1 MSTAVSD
8 IPVAD
13 GSPVQGE
20 VLSADLQKVGAALTE
35 YSKVDAG
42 LAQLRQTY
50 GAVIYDVKTTA
61 GMDAAR
67 KARLAVR
74 EPRYR
79 VEEIRKSAKAP
90 LLALGKQIDG
100 EAKRI
105 TAALL
110 EIETPIDEQIRAEE
124 TRRETERKAK
134 EDAERARVLAIQT
147 KLAKLQSLPEAYTS
161 ALAPA
166 KLAEII
172 AQLEGGLT
180 FDYQEFADAA
190 EALRQAALVALR
202 AAHIEALERVE
213 REAAAEAERAADE
226 ARRAAERAAEE
237 ARIREERAR
246 LEAEQAEA
254 DARMKAERERMEA
267 ERARIE
273 AEQRRNA
280 EIDLRIRALAGP
292 QHLTATDA
300 PILIRQALETIEDAQ
315 LSAEDYG
322 DRIEEARAAR
332 LAGLRRLRELLAA
345 AMEHRAEQ
353 ERLAQQRAEQEA
365 LAKAQAEREAEIA
378 RKEQEQASADA
389 ERKWLAEQEAKKE
402 AERKAEAE
410 RIERERQEREA
421 EQARRR
427 AESGEQFLRMSAED
441 IVRWIASE
449 LGCERIIVAERFAEI
464 PREDW
469 LALTQEVPK

>member
-1 MSTAVSD
+1 MSTAES
-8 IPVAD
+8 
-13 GSPVQGE
+13 E
-20 VLSADLQKVGAALTE
+20 VIQTEVPAPSADLDKVSTALAE

-42 LAQLRQTY
+42 LADLRQTY
-50 GAVIYDVKTTA
+50 GGVLYDVATPA
-61 GMDAAR
+61 GLDAAR

-172 AQLEGGLT
+172 TQLEAGLT
-180 FDYQEFADAA
+180 FDYQEFSDAA
-190 EALRQAALVALR
+190 EALRQFALVALR
-202 AAHIEALERVE
+202 QAHVEAIEREE
-213 REAAAEAERAADE
+213 QEAAAEAASAAEE
-226 ARRAAERAAEE
+226 ARLAAERAAEA
-237 ARIREERAR
+237 ARIAAEQAAAEERLREERAK
-246 LEAEQAEA
+246 LEAEQ
-254 DARMKAERERMEA
+254 
-267 ERARIE
+267 

-280 EIDLRIRALAGP
+280 EIDQRIRALSGP
-292 QHLTATDA
+292 AHLTATDS
-300 PILIRQALETIEDAQ
+300 PLLIDQAVAQLADATLTEADYGERLAEAQEARKAGVTRLQALWK
-315 LSAEDYG
+315 
-322 DRIEEARAAR
+322 AA
-332 LAGLRRLRELLAA
+332 LAHKE
-345 AMEHRAEQ
+345 EQ
-353 ERLAQQRAEQEA
+353 ERLARQRAEQEE
-365 LAKAQAEREAEIA
+365 LARAQAEREAEIA
-378 RKEQEQASADA
+378 RREREQEAAAA

-427 AESGEQFLRMSAED
+427 AAIIAQLSKMTAED

-449 LGCERIIVAERFAEI
+449 LGCEWSIVAARLAEI
-464 PREDW
+464 PREER

>member
-1 MSTAVSD
+1 MNTAVSD

-134 EDAERARVLAIQT
+134 EEAERARVLAIQT

-161 ALAPA
+161 ALAPE
-166 KLAEII
+166 KLAAII
-172 AQLEGGLT
+172 TQLEGGLT
-180 FDYQEFADAA
+180 FDYQEFSDTA
-190 EALRQAALVALR
+190 EELRKTALVALR
-202 AAHIEALERVE
+202 QAHVEAIEREE
-213 REAAAEAERAADE
+213 QEAAAEAARAAEE
-226 ARRAAERAAEE
+226 ARLAAERAAEA
-237 ARIREERAR
+237 ARIAAEQVAAEERLCEERAK
-246 LEAEQAEA
+246 LEAEQ
-254 DARMKAERERMEA
+254 
-267 ERARIE
+267 

-280 EIDLRIRALAGP
+280 EIDQRIRALSGP
-292 QHLTATDA
+292 AHLTATDS
-300 PILIRQALETIEDAQ
+300 PLLIDQAVAQLADATLTEADYGERLAEAQEARKAGVTRLQALWK
-315 LSAEDYG
+315 
-322 DRIEEARAAR
+322 AA
-332 LAGLRRLRELLAA
+332 LAHKE
-345 AMEHRAEQ
+345 EQ
-353 ERLAQQRAEQEA
+353 ERLAHQRAEQEE
-365 LAKAQAEREAEIA
+365 LARAQAEREAEIA
-378 RKEQEQASADA
+378 RREREQEAAEA

-402 AERKAEAE
+402 AERKAEAD
-410 RIERERQEREA
+410 RLERERQEREA

-427 AESGEQFLRMSAED
+427 AAIIAQLSKMTAED

-449 LGCERIIVAERFAEI
+449 LGCEWSIVAARLAEI
-464 PREDW
+464 PRKEW

>member
-8 IPVAD
+8 IPVAE
-13 GSPVQGE
+13 GSPAQGE
-20 VLSADLQKVGAALTE
+20 VLSADLEKVGAALTE

-42 LAQLRQTY
+42 LAELRQTY
-50 GAVIYDVKTTA
+50 GAVIYDVKTAA

-172 AQLEGGLT
+172 TQLEAGLT
-180 FDYQEFADAA
+180 FDYQEFSDAA
-190 EALRQAALVALR
+190 EALRQFALVALR
-202 AAHIEALERVE
+202 QAHVEAIEREE
-213 REAAAEAERAADE
+213 QEAAAEAARAAEE
-226 ARRAAERAAEE
+226 ARLAAERAAEA
-237 ARIREERAR
+237 ARIAAEQAAAEERLREERAK
-246 LEAEQAEA
+246 LEAEQAA
-254 DARMKAERERMEA
+254 
-267 ERARIE
+267 
-273 AEQRRNA
+273 QRRNA
-280 EIDLRIRALAGP
+280 EIDQRIRALSGP
-292 QHLTATDA
+292 AHLTATDS
-300 PILIRQALETIEDAQ
+300 PLLIDQAVAQLADATLTEADYGERLAEAQEARKAGVTRLQALWK
-315 LSAEDYG
+315 
-322 DRIEEARAAR
+322 AA
-332 LAGLRRLRELLAA
+332 LAHKE
-345 AMEHRAEQ
+345 EQ
-353 ERLAQQRAEQEA
+353 ERLAHQRAEQEE
-365 LAKAQAEREAEIA
+365 LARAQAEREAEIA
-378 RKEQEQASADA
+378 RREREQEAAEA
-389 ERKWLAEQEAKKE
+389 ERKWLAEQEAQKE

-449 LGCERIIVAERFAEI
+449 LGCERIIVAERLAEI

>member
-74 EPRYR
+74 ELRYR

-110 EIETPIDEQIRAEE
+110 EIETPVDEQIRSEE

-147 KLAKLQSLPEAYTS
+147 KLAKLQSLPETYTS
-161 ALAPA
+161 ALVPA

-172 AQLEGGLT
+172 TQLEGGLT
-180 FDYQEFADAA
+180 FDYQEFADTA
-190 EALRQAALVALR
+190 EGLRQTALVALR
-202 AAHIEALERVE
+202 RAHVEAIEREE
-213 REAAAEAERAADE
+213 REAADQAARAAEE
-226 ARRAAERAAEE
+226 ARLAAERAAEQ
-237 ARIREERAR
+237 AAAEERLKAER
-246 LEAEQAEA
+246 AKLEAEQAA
-254 DARMKAERERMEA
+254 
-267 ERARIE
+267 
-273 AEQRRNA
+273 QRRNA
-280 EIDLRIRALAGP
+280 EIDQRIRALSGP
-292 QHLTATDA
+292 AHLTATDS
-300 PILIRQALETIEDAQ
+300 PLLIDQVLGQLVDATLTEADYGERLGEAQEARNAGVTRLQALWKA
-315 LSAEDYG
+315 S
-322 DRIEEARAAR
+322 
-332 LAGLRRLRELLAA
+332 LAHKE
-345 AMEHRAEQ
+345 EQ
-353 ERLAQQRAEQEA
+353 ERLARQRAEQEE
-365 LAKAQAEREAEIA
+365 LARAQAEREAEIA
-378 RKEQEQASADA
+378 RREREQEAAEA

-449 LGCERIIVAERFAEI
+449 LGCERIIVAERLAEI

-469 LALTQEVPK
+469 VALTHEVAK

>member
-1 MSTAVSD
+1 MSTAESQV
-8 IPVAD
+8 IAAPE
-13 GSPVQGE
+13 GE
-20 VLSADLQKVGAALTE
+20 LLSADLQKVGAALTE

-42 LAQLRQTY
+42 LAELRKTY

-172 AQLEGGLT
+172 AQLEAGLT
-180 FDYQEFADAA
+180 FDYQEFSDAA
-190 EALRQAALVALR
+190 EALRQFALVALR
-202 AAHIEALERVE
+202 RAHVEAIEREE
-213 REAAAEAERAADE
+213 REAADQAARAAEE
-226 ARRAAERAAEE
+226 ARLAAERAAES
-237 ARIREERAR
+237 ARIAAEQVAAEERLREERAK
-246 LEAEQAEA
+246 LEAEQAA
-254 DARMKAERERMEA
+254 
-267 ERARIE
+267 
-273 AEQRRNA
+273 QRRNA
-280 EIDLRIRALAGP
+280 EIDQRIRALSGP
-292 QHLTATDA
+292 AHLTATDS
-300 PILIRQALETIEDAQ
+300 PVLIEQVLRQLADATLTEADYGERLGEAQEARKAGVARLQALWK
-315 LSAEDYG
+315 
-322 DRIEEARAAR
+322 AAI
-332 LAGLRRLRELLAA
+332 AHKE
-345 AMEHRAEQ
+345 EQ
-353 ERLAQQRAEQEA
+353 ERLARQRAEQEE
-365 LAKAQAEREAEIA
+365 LARAQAEREAEIA
-378 RKEQEQASADA
+378 RREREQEAAEA
-389 ERKWLAEQEAKKE
+389 ERKWLAEQEAKKA

-449 LGCERIIVAERFAEI
+449 LGCERLIVAERLSEI

-469 LALTQEVPK
+469 LALTQEGTK

>member
-1 MSTAVSD
+1 MEIIMSTAES
-8 IPVAD
+8 
-13 GSPVQGE
+13 E
-20 VLSADLQKVGAALTE
+20 VLSADLEKVGAALTE

-42 LAQLRQTY
+42 LAELRQTY
-50 GAVIYDVKTTA
+50 GAVIYDVKTAA

-124 TRRETERKAK
+124 ARRETERKAK
-134 EDAERARVLAIQT
+134 EEAELARVLAIQT

-273 AEQRRNA
+273 AAQRRNA
-280 EIDLRIRALAGP
+280 EIDQRIRVLSGP
-292 QHLTATDA
+292 AHLTATDS
-300 PILIRQALETIEDAQ
+300 PDLIDQALGSLTDAP
-315 LSAEDYG
+315 LTEADYG
-322 DRIEEARAAR
+322 ERLPEAEQARKAGVERLQALWRAASAHKDEQQR
-332 LAGLRRLRELLAA
+332 LT
-345 AMEHRAEQ
+345 
-353 ERLAQQRAEQEA
+353 QQRAEQEERERE
-365 LAKAQAEREAEIA
+365 QAARQADIERREREQREAEEQ
-378 RKEQEQASADA
+378 RKAQLKAELDRKAAEAAQ
-389 ERKWLAEQEAKKE
+389 ERKRQEA
-402 AERKAEAE
+402 AEAL
-410 RIERERQEREA
+410 
-421 EQARRR
+421 RRR
-427 AESGEQFLRMSAED
+427 ISELTAED

-449 LGCERIIVAERFAEI
+449 LGCEWGPVAARIAAI
-464 PREDW
+464 PHQDW
-469 LALTQEVPK
+469 IALTHTSESP

>member
-1 MSTAVSD
+1 MSTAESQV
-8 IPVAD
+8 IAAPE
-13 GSPVQGE
+13 GE
-20 VLSADLQKVGAALTE
+20 LLSADLQKVGAALTE

-42 LAQLRQTY
+42 LAELRKIY

-67 KARLAVR
+67 KARIAVR

-134 EDAERARVLAIQT
+134 EEAERARVLAIQT

-161 ALAPA
+161 ALAPV

-172 AQLEGGLT
+172 TQLESGLT
-180 FDYQEFADAA
+180 FDYQEFADKA
-190 EALRQAALVALR
+190 EGLRQAALVALR
-202 AAHIEALERVE
+202 AAHVEAIEREE
-213 REAAAEAERAADE
+213 REAAEEAA
-226 ARRAAERAAEE
+226 RAAEE
-237 ARIREERAR
+237 ARLATERAAEAARIAAEQAAAEERLKAER
-246 LEAEQAEA
+246 AKLEAERAKLEAEQAE
-254 DARMKAERERMEA
+254 
-267 ERARIE
+267 
-273 AEQRRNA
+273 QRRIA
-280 EIDLRIRALAGP
+280 EIEGQIAGLRGP
-292 QHLTATDA
+292 QHLTATDSPALIEQALKTLTAA
-300 PILIRQALETIEDAQ
+300 PIDERYAEFRDKAAQ
-315 LSAEDYG
+315 VKSEGLGRLSALLT
-322 DRIEEARAAR
+322 AAQV
-332 LAGLRRLRELLAA
+332 
-345 AMEHRAEQ
+345 HKAEQ
-353 ERLAQQRAEQEA
+353 DRLAQQRAEQEE
-365 LAKAQAEREAEIA
+365 LARAQAEREAEIA
-378 RKEQEQASADA
+378 RMEREQEAAEA

-402 AERKAEAE
+402 AERKSEAE

-427 AESGEQFLRMSAED
+427 AEIIAHLSKMSAED

-449 LGCERIIVAERFAEI
+449 LGCEIALVAARLAAI
-464 PREDW
+464 PQADW
-469 LALTQEVPK
+469 LSLISTPESP

>member
-1 MSTAVSD
+1 VSTAVSD
-8 IPVAD
+8 IPVAE
-13 GSPVQGE
+13 GSPAQGE

-42 LAQLRQTY
+42 LAELRKTY

-172 AQLEGGLT
+172 TQLEAGLT
-180 FDYQEFADAA
+180 FDYQEFSDAA
-190 EALRQAALVALR
+190 EALRQFALVALR
-202 AAHIEALERVE
+202 QAHVEAIEREE
-213 REAAAEAERAADE
+213 QEAAAEAA
-226 ARRAAERAAEE
+226 RAAEE
-237 ARIREERAR
+237 ARLSAERAAEAARIAAEQAAAEERLREERAK
-246 LEAEQAEA
+246 LEAEQAA
-254 DARMKAERERMEA
+254 
-267 ERARIE
+267 
-273 AEQRRNA
+273 QRRNA
-280 EIDLRIRALAGP
+280 EIDQRIRALSGP
-292 QHLTATDA
+292 AHLTATDS
-300 PILIRQALETIEDAQ
+300 PLLIDQAVAQLADATLTEADYGERLAEAQEARKAGVTRLQALWK
-315 LSAEDYG
+315 
-322 DRIEEARAAR
+322 AA
-332 LAGLRRLRELLAA
+332 LAHKE
-345 AMEHRAEQ
+345 EQ
-353 ERLAQQRAEQEA
+353 ERLARQRAEQEE
-365 LAKAQAEREAEIA
+365 LARAQAEREAEIA
-378 RKEQEQASADA
+378 RREREQEAAEA
-389 ERKWLAEQEAKKE
+389 ERKWLAEQEAQKE
-402 AERKAEAE
+402 AERKAEAD

-427 AESGEQFLRMSAED
+427 GEIIARLSKMTAED

-449 LGCERIIVAERFAEI
+449 LGCEWSIVAARLAEI
-464 PREDW
+464 PRKEW
-469 LALTQEVPK
+469 LALTHEVAK

>member
-74 EPRYR
+74 ELRYR

-110 EIETPIDEQIRAEE
+110 EIETPVDEQIRSEE

-147 KLAKLQSLPEAYTS
+147 KLAKLQSLPETYTS
-161 ALAPA
+161 ALVPA

-172 AQLEGGLT
+172 TQLEGGLT
-180 FDYQEFADAA
+180 FDYQEFADTA
-190 EALRQAALVALR
+190 EGLRQTALVALR
-202 AAHIEALERVE
+202 RAHVEAIEREE
-213 REAAAEAERAADE
+213 REAADQAARAAEE
-226 ARRAAERAAEE
+226 ARLAAERAAEQ
-237 ARIREERAR
+237 AAAEERLKAER
-246 LEAEQAEA
+246 AKLEAEQAA
-254 DARMKAERERMEA
+254 
-267 ERARIE
+267 
-273 AEQRRNA
+273 QRRNA
-280 EIDLRIRALAGP
+280 EIDQRIRALSGP
-292 QHLTATDA
+292 AHLTATDS
-300 PILIRQALETIEDAQ
+300 PVLIDNALTQLADATLTEADYGERLGEAQEARNAGVTRLQALWKA
-315 LSAEDYG
+315 S
-322 DRIEEARAAR
+322 
-332 LAGLRRLRELLAA
+332 LAHKE
-345 AMEHRAEQ
+345 EQ
-353 ERLAQQRAEQEA
+353 ERLARQRAEQEE
-365 LAKAQAEREAEIA
+365 LARAQAEREAEIA
-378 RKEQEQASADA
+378 RREREQEAAEA

-449 LGCERIIVAERFAEI
+449 LGCERIIVAERLAEI

-469 LALTQEVPK
+469 VALTHEVAK

>member
-1 MSTAVSD
+1 VSTAVSD

-74 EPRYR
+74 ELRYR

-110 EIETPIDEQIRAEE
+110 EIETPVDEQIRSEE

-147 KLAKLQSLPEAYTS
+147 KLAKLQSLPETYTS
-161 ALAPA
+161 ALVPA

-172 AQLEGGLT
+172 TQLEGGLT
-180 FDYQEFADAA
+180 FDYQEFADTA
-190 EALRQAALVALR
+190 EGLRQTALVALR
-202 AAHIEALERVE
+202 RAHVEAIEREE
-213 REAAAEAERAADE
+213 REAADQAARAAEE
-226 ARRAAERAAEE
+226 ARLAAERAAEQ
-237 ARIREERAR
+237 AAAEERLKAER
-246 LEAEQAEA
+246 AKLEAEQAA
-254 DARMKAERERMEA
+254 
-267 ERARIE
+267 
-273 AEQRRNA
+273 QRRNA
-280 EIDLRIRALAGP
+280 EIDQRIRALSGP
-292 QHLTATDA
+292 AHLTATDS
-300 PILIRQALETIEDAQ
+300 PVLIDNALTQLADATLTEADYGERLGEAQEARNAGVTRLQALWKA
-315 LSAEDYG
+315 S
-322 DRIEEARAAR
+322 
-332 LAGLRRLRELLAA
+332 LAHKE
-345 AMEHRAEQ
+345 EQ
-353 ERLAQQRAEQEA
+353 ERLARQRAEQEE
-365 LAKAQAEREAEIA
+365 LARAQAEREAEIA
-378 RKEQEQASADA
+378 RREREQEAAEA

-449 LGCERIIVAERFAEI
+449 LGCERIIVAERLAEI

-469 LALTQEVPK
+469 VALTHEVAK

>member
-1 MSTAVSD
+1 MNTAVSD
-8 IPVAD
+8 ISVAE
-13 GSPVQGE
+13 GSLAHGE

-42 LAQLRQTY
+42 LAELRKTY

-134 EDAERARVLAIQT
+134 EDTERARVLAIQT

-166 KLAEII
+166 KLAELIT
-172 AQLEGGLT
+172 QLEAGLT
-180 FDYQEFADAA
+180 FDYQEFADTA
-190 EALRQAALVALR
+190 EGLRQVALVALR
-202 AAHIEALERVE
+202 RAHVEAIEREE
-213 REAAAEAERAADE
+213 CEAAAEAARAAEE
-226 ARRAAERAAEE
+226 ARLAAERAAEQAAAE
-237 ARIREERAR
+237 ERLREERAK
-246 LEAEQAEA
+246 LEAEQAA
-254 DARMKAERERMEA
+254 
-267 ERARIE
+267 
-273 AEQRRNA
+273 QRRNA
-280 EIDLRIRALAGP
+280 EIDQRIRALSGP
-292 QHLTATDA
+292 AHLTATDS
-300 PILIRQALETIEDAQ
+300 PVLIDNALTQLADAT
-315 LSAEDYG
+315 LTEADYG
-322 DRIEEARAAR
+322 ERLGEAQEARNAGVTQLQTLLKAA
-332 LAGLRRLRELLAA
+332 LAHKE
-345 AMEHRAEQ
+345 EQ
-353 ERLAQQRAEQEA
+353 ERLARQRAEQEEFSR
-365 LAKAQAEREAEIA
+365 AQAEREAEIA
-378 RKEQEQASADA
+378 RREREQEAAEA
-389 ERKWLAEQEAKKE
+389 ERKWLAEQEAKKA

-427 AESGEQFLRMSAED
+427 AAIIAQLSKMTAED

-449 LGCERIIVAERFAEI
+449 LGCEWSIVAARLAEI
-464 PREDW
+464 PRKEW
-469 LALTQEVPK
+469 LALTHEVAK

>member
-74 EPRYR
+74 ELRYR

-110 EIETPIDEQIRAEE
+110 EIETPVDEQIRSEE

-147 KLAKLQSLPEAYTS
+147 KLAKLQSLPETYTS
-161 ALAPA
+161 ALVPA

-172 AQLEGGLT
+172 TQLEGGLT
-180 FDYQEFADAA
+180 FDYQEFADTA
-190 EALRQAALVALR
+190 EGLRQTALVALR
-202 AAHIEALERVE
+202 RAHVEAIEREE
-213 REAAAEAERAADE
+213 REAADQAARAAEE
-226 ARRAAERAAEE
+226 ARLAAERAAEQ
-237 ARIREERAR
+237 AAAEERLKAER
-246 LEAEQAEA
+246 AKLEAEQAA
-254 DARMKAERERMEA
+254 
-267 ERARIE
+267 
-273 AEQRRNA
+273 QRRNA
-280 EIDLRIRALAGP
+280 EIDQRIRALNGP
-292 QHLTATDA
+292 AHLTATDS
-300 PILIRQALETIEDAQ
+300 PLLIDQVLGQLVDAT
-315 LSAEDYG
+315 LTEADYG
-322 DRIEEARAAR
+322 ERLGEAQEARK
-332 LAGLRRLRELLAA
+332 AGVIRLRALWRAALAHK
-345 AMEHRAEQ
+345 EEQ
-353 ERLAQQRAEQEA
+353 ERLARQRTEQEA
-365 LAKAQAEREAEIA
+365 LAREQAEREAEIA
-378 RKEQEQASADA
+378 RREREQEAAEA
-389 ERKWLAEQEAKKE
+389 ERKWLAEQEAQKE

-427 AESGEQFLRMSAED
+427 AEIVATLSKMTAED

-449 LGCERIIVAERFAEI
+449 LGCEQIIVAERLAEI

-469 LALTQEVPK
+469 LALTHEVAK

>member
-1 MSTAVSD
+1 MSTAESEV
-8 IPVAD
+8 IGATK
-13 GSPVQGE
+13 GE
-20 VLSADLQKVGAALTE
+20 ILSADLEKVGAALTE

-42 LAQLRQTY
+42 LAELRKTY
-50 GAVIYDVKTTA
+50 GAVIYDVKTAA

-172 AQLEGGLT
+172 TQLEAGLT

-202 AAHIEALERVE
+202 RAHVEAIEREE
-213 REAAAEAERAADE
+213 REAADQAARAAEE
-226 ARRAAERAAEE
+226 ARLAAERAAES
-237 ARIREERAR
+237 ARIAAEQVAAEERLREERAK
-246 LEAEQAEA
+246 LEAEQAA
-254 DARMKAERERMEA
+254 
-267 ERARIE
+267 
-273 AEQRRNA
+273 QRRNA
-280 EIDLRIRALAGP
+280 EIDQRIRALNGP
-292 QHLTATDA
+292 AHLTATDS
-300 PILIRQALETIEDAQ
+300 PMLIDQVLGQLADAVLTEADYGERLGEAQEARKAGVTRLQALWK
-315 LSAEDYG
+315 
-322 DRIEEARAAR
+322 AA
-332 LAGLRRLRELLAA
+332 LAHKE
-345 AMEHRAEQ
+345 EQ
-353 ERLAQQRAEQEA
+353 ERLASQRAEQEE
-365 LAKAQAEREAEIA
+365 LARAQAEREAEIA
-378 RKEQEQASADA
+378 RREREQEAAEA
-389 ERKWLAEQEAKKE
+389 ERKWLAEQEAQKE

-410 RIERERQEREA
+410 RLERERQEREA

-427 AESGEQFLRMSAED
+427 AESGEQFLRMNAEG

-449 LGCERIIVAERFAEI
+449 LGCERIIVAERLAEI

-469 LALTQEVPK
+469 LALTQEVPHG

>member
-8 IPVAD
+8 IPVAE
-13 GSPVQGE
+13 GSPAQGE

-42 LAQLRQTY
+42 LAELRQTY

-110 EIETPIDEQIRAEE
+110 EIETPIDEQIRTEE

-172 AQLEGGLT
+172 TQLESGLT
-180 FDYQEFADAA
+180 FDYQEFADTA
-190 EALRQAALVALR
+190 EGLRQAALMALR
-202 AAHIEALERVE
+202 RAHVEAIEREE
-213 REAAAEAERAADE
+213 REAAAEAARAAEE
-226 ARRAAERAAEE
+226 ARLAAERAAES
-237 ARIREERAR
+237 ARIAAEQAAAEERLREERAK
-246 LEAEQAEA
+246 LEAEQAA
-254 DARMKAERERMEA
+254 
-267 ERARIE
+267 
-273 AEQRRNA
+273 QRRNA
-280 EIDLRIRALAGP
+280 EIDQRIRALSGP
-292 QHLTATDA
+292 THLTATDS
-300 PILIRQALETIEDAQ
+300 PLLIDQVLRQLADATLTEADYGERLGEAQEARKAGVARLQALWK
-315 LSAEDYG
+315 
-322 DRIEEARAAR
+322 AA
-332 LAGLRRLRELLAA
+332 LAHKE
-345 AMEHRAEQ
+345 EQ
-353 ERLAQQRAEQEA
+353 ERLARQRAEQEE
-365 LAKAQAEREAEIA
+365 LARAQAEREAEIA
-378 RKEQEQASADA
+378 RREREQEAAEA
-389 ERKWLAEQEAKKE
+389 ERKWLAEQEAQKE

-427 AESGEQFLRMSAED
+427 AAIIAQLSKMTAED

-449 LGCERIIVAERFAEI
+449 LGCEWSIVAARLAEI
-464 PREDW
+464 PRKEW

>member
-1 MSTAVSD
+1 MSTAESQV
-8 IPVAD
+8 IAAPE
-13 GSPVQGE
+13 GE
-20 VLSADLQKVGAALTE
+20 LLSADLQKVGAALTE

-42 LAQLRQTY
+42 LAELRKTY

-134 EDAERARVLAIQT
+134 EEAELARVLAIQT

-273 AEQRRNA
+273 AAQRRNA
-280 EIDLRIRALAGP
+280 EIDQRIRALSGP
-292 QHLTATDA
+292 AYLTATDS
-300 PILIRQALETIEDAQ
+300 PVLIDQVLGQLADATLTEADYGERLGEAQEARKAGVTRLQALWKAA
-315 LSAEDYG
+315 LAHK
-322 DRIEEARAAR
+322 EE
-332 LAGLRRLRELLAA
+332 
-345 AMEHRAEQ
+345 H
-353 ERLAQQRAEQEA
+353 ERLARQRAEQEE
-365 LAKAQAEREAEIA
+365 LARAQAEREAEIA
-378 RKEQEQASADA
+378 RREREQEAAEA
-389 ERKWLAEQEAKKE
+389 ERKWLAEQEAQKE

-410 RIERERQEREA
+410 RLERERQEREA

-427 AESGEQFLRMSAED
+427 AESGEQFLRMNAEG

-449 LGCERIIVAERFAEI
+449 LGCERIIVAERLAEI

-469 LALTQEVPK
+469 LALTQEVPHG

>member
-134 EDAERARVLAIQT
+134 EEAERARVLAIQT

-172 AQLEGGLT
+172 TQLEAGLT
-180 FDYQEFADAA
+180 FDYQEFSDAA
-190 EALRQAALVALR
+190 EALRQFALVALR
-202 AAHIEALERVE
+202 QAHVEAIEREE
-213 REAAAEAERAADE
+213 QEAAAEAARAAEE
-226 ARRAAERAAEE
+226 ARLAAERAAEA
-237 ARIREERAR
+237 ARIAAEQVAAEERLCEERAK
-246 LEAEQAEA
+246 LEAEQAA
-254 DARMKAERERMEA
+254 
-267 ERARIE
+267 
-273 AEQRRNA
+273 QRRNA
-280 EIDLRIRALAGP
+280 EIDQRIRALSGP
-292 QHLTATDA
+292 AHLTATDS
-300 PILIRQALETIEDAQ
+300 PVLIDNALTQLADATLTEADYGERLGEAQEARNAGVTRLQALWKA
-315 LSAEDYG
+315 S
-322 DRIEEARAAR
+322 
-332 LAGLRRLRELLAA
+332 LAHKE
-345 AMEHRAEQ
+345 EQ
-353 ERLAQQRAEQEA
+353 ERLARQRAEQEE
-365 LAKAQAEREAEIA
+365 LARAQAEREAEIA
-378 RKEQEQASADA
+378 RREREQEAAEA
-389 ERKWLAEQEAKKE
+389 ERKWLAEQEAQKE

-427 AESGEQFLRMSAED
+427 AAIIAQLSKMTAED

-449 LGCERIIVAERFAEI
+449 LGCEWSIVAARLAEI
-464 PREDW
+464 PRKDW
-469 LALTQEVPK
+469 VALTQDVPHG

>member
-134 EDAERARVLAIQT
+134 EEAERARVLAIQT

-161 ALAPA
+161 ALAPE
-166 KLAEII
+166 KLAAII
-172 AQLEGGLT
+172 TQLEGGLT
-180 FDYQEFADAA
+180 FDYQEFSDTA
-190 EALRQAALVALR
+190 EELRKTALVALR
-202 AAHIEALERVE
+202 QAHVEAIEREE
-213 REAAAEAERAADE
+213 REAAAEAA
-226 ARRAAERAAEE
+226 RAAEE
-237 ARIREERAR
+237 ARLSAERAAEAARIAAEQAAAEERLREERAK
-246 LEAEQAEA
+246 LEAEQ
-254 DARMKAERERMEA
+254 
-267 ERARIE
+267 

-280 EIDLRIRALAGP
+280 EIDQRIRALSGP
-292 QHLTATDA
+292 AHLTATDS
-300 PILIRQALETIEDAQ
+300 PVLIDNALTQLADAT
-315 LSAEDYG
+315 LTEADYG
-322 DRIEEARAAR
+322 ERLGEAQEARNAGVTRLQTLLKAA
-332 LAGLRRLRELLAA
+332 LAHKE
-345 AMEHRAEQ
+345 EQ
-353 ERLAQQRAEQEA
+353 ERLARQRAEQEE
-365 LAKAQAEREAEIA
+365 LSRAQAEREAEIA
-378 RKEQEQASADA
+378 RREREQEAAEA
-389 ERKWLAEQEAKKE
+389 ERKWLAEQEAKKA

-427 AESGEQFLRMSAED
+427 AEIIARLSKMSAED

-449 LGCERIIVAERFAEI
+449 LGCEGSIVAARLAEI

-469 LALTQEVPK
+469 VALTHEVAK

>member
-1 MSTAVSD
+1 METAVNTAVSD
-8 IPVAD
+8 IPVA
-13 GSPVQGE
+13 SEGE
-20 VLSADLQKVGAALTE
+20 VISADLEKVGAALTE

-42 LAQLRQTY
+42 LAELRKTY

-124 TRRETERKAK
+124 ARRETERKAK
-134 EDAERARVLAIQT
+134 EEAELARVLAIQT

-161 ALAPA
+161 ALAPS
-166 KLAEII
+166 KLAELIT
-172 AQLEGGLT
+172 QLEAGLT

-190 EALRQAALVALR
+190 ERLRQAALVALR
-202 AAHIEALERVE
+202 HAHVEAIEREE
-213 REAAAEAERAADE
+213 REAAAEAARAAED
-226 ARRAAERAAEE
+226 ARLAAERAAES
-237 ARIREERAR
+237 ARIAAEQAAAEERLRTERAK
-246 LEAEQAEA
+246 LEAEQAA
-254 DARMKAERERMEA
+254 
-267 ERARIE
+267 
-273 AEQRRNA
+273 QRRNA
-280 EIDLRIRALAGP
+280 EIDQRIRALSGP
-292 QHLTATDA
+292 AHLTATDS
-300 PILIRQALETIEDAQ
+300 PVLIDQVLGQLADAVLTEADYGERLGEAQEARKAGVTRLQALW
-315 LSAEDYG
+315 
-322 DRIEEARAAR
+322 RAA
-332 LAGLRRLRELLAA
+332 LAHKE
-345 AMEHRAEQ
+345 EQ
-353 ERLAQQRAEQEA
+353 ERLARQRAEQEE
-365 LAKAQAEREAEIA
+365 LARAQAEREAEIA
-378 RKEQEQASADA
+378 RREREQEAAEA

-449 LGCERIIVAERFAEI
+449 LGCERIIVAERLAEI

-469 LALTQEVPK
+469 VALTHEVSK

>member
-8 IPVAD
+8 IPVAE
-13 GSPVQGE
+13 GSPAQGE

-42 LAQLRQTY
+42 LAELRQTY

-172 AQLEGGLT
+172 TQLEAGLT
-180 FDYQEFADAA
+180 FDYQEFSDAA
-190 EALRQAALVALR
+190 EALRQFALVALR
-202 AAHIEALERVE
+202 QAHVEAIEREE
-213 REAAAEAERAADE
+213 QEAAAEAA
-226 ARRAAERAAEE
+226 RAAEE
-237 ARIREERAR
+237 ARLSAERAAEAARIAAEQAAAEERLREERAK
-246 LEAEQAEA
+246 LEAEQ
-254 DARMKAERERMEA
+254 
-267 ERARIE
+267 

-280 EIDLRIRALAGP
+280 EIDQRIRALSGP
-292 QHLTATDA
+292 AHLTATDS
-300 PILIRQALETIEDAQ
+300 PLLIDQAVAQLADATLTEADYGERLGEAQEARNAGVTRLQALWK
-315 LSAEDYG
+315 
-322 DRIEEARAAR
+322 AA
-332 LAGLRRLRELLAA
+332 LAHKE
-345 AMEHRAEQ
+345 EQ
-353 ERLAQQRAEQEA
+353 ERLARQRAEQEE
-365 LAKAQAEREAEIA
+365 LARAQAEREAEIA
-378 RKEQEQASADA
+378 RREREQEAAAA

-427 AESGEQFLRMSAED
+427 AAIIAQLSKMTAED

-449 LGCERIIVAERFAEI
+449 LGCEWSIVAARLAEI
-464 PREDW
+464 PRKEW
-469 LALTQEVPK
+469 LALTQEGAK